1 MKRENTG
8 KYVVIST
15 IGEKVNAYIPAPL
28 PPHPL
33 PELSAAGN
41 KLLMSSVRALGALDA
56 LGEHLPDVAPFIYAC
71 IRKEAVYSSMIEGTQ
86 SSLSDLLLYEQ
97 GGYERNNTDDVEE
110 VSHYVSAMQLGMARM
125 QEGYPISLRLI
136 KELHAELLRRGR
148 GATKMPGEFRQ
159 SQNWIGGTRPGNAV
173 YVPPPPQDLMDCL
186 GALELFINRDDALS
200 PLVKAALVHVQF
212 ESIHPFLDGNGR
224 VGRLLIQMMLCNS
237 GLLKKPLLYLSL
249 YFKQHRQEYYRLLNG
264 IRQDGNWEAWIEFF
278 LDAVQYTASD
288 AVSVLTELQR
298 SVDHDKA
305 IIATFGRMRKN
316 AEKVLSTMQRH
327 IVTRPLIL
335 ARKIGIAPSTI
346 YRVLDKLEEHGIV
359 LQNTQGERNRLY
371 TYSAY
376 QSMLGESSRLHLTQR
391 N

>member
-8 KYVVIST
+8 KYIAIST

-33 PELSAAGN
+33 PELRATAN
-41 KLLMSSVRALGALDA
+41 KLLMSAVQTLGTLDA
-56 LGEHLPDVAPFIYAC
+56 LGEYLPDVAPFIYAY

-97 GGYERNNTDDVEE
+97 GGYNQTNTDDVEE

-125 QEGYPISLRLI
+125 QDGYPISLRLI

-148 GATKMPGEFRQ
+148 GPTKMPGEFRQ

-173 YVPPPPQDLMDCL
+173 YVPPPPQDLMDCM
-186 GALELFINRDDALS
+186 GALELFINRDDELT

-278 LDAVQYTASD
+278 LEAVQNTASD
-288 AVSVLTELQR
+288 AVRVLAELQR
-298 SVDHDKA
+298 RVNHDKA
-305 IIATFGRMRKN
+305 TVATFGRMRN
-316 AEKVLSTMQRH
+316 NSEKVLSMMQRH

-335 ARKIGIAPSTI
+335 AKQVGIAPSTI
-346 YRVLDKLEEHGIV
+346 YRVLDKLEEHGIIR
-359 LQNTQGERNRLY
+359 QSTQGERNRLY
-371 TYSAY
+371 IYSAY
-376 QSMLGESSRLHLTQR
+376 QSMLDE
-391 N
+391 

>member
-15 IGEKVNAYIPAPL
+15 IGEKVNAYIPAAL

-33 PELSAAGN
+33 PELSATGN
-41 KLLMSSVRALGALDA
+41 KLHMSAVQTLGTLDA
-56 LGEHLPDVAPFIYAC
+56 LGEHLPDVAPFIYAY

-97 GGYERNNTDDVEE
+97 GGYDQADTDDVEE
-110 VSHYVSAMQLGMARM
+110 VSHYVSAMQLGMERM
-125 QEGYPISLRLI
+125 QDGYPISLRLI
-136 KELHAELLRRGR
+136 RELHAELLRRGR
-148 GATKMPGEFRQ
+148 GSTKMPGEFRQ
-159 SQNWIGGTRPGNAV
+159 SQNWIGGTRPGNAA
-173 YVPPPPQDLMDCL
+173 YVPPPPQDLMECM
-186 GALELFINRDDALS
+186 GALELFINRDDELS

-237 GLLKKPLLYLSL
+237 GLLRKPLLYLSL

-278 LDAVQYTASD
+278 LEAVQYTASD
-288 AVSVLTELQR
+288 AVRVLTELQR
-298 SVDHDKA
+298 RVEQDKA

-316 AEKVLSTMQRH
+316 AEKVLSMMQRH

-335 ARKIGIAPSTI
+335 AKQVGIAPSTI
-346 YRVLDKLEEHGIV
+346 YRVLDKLQEHGIIRK
-359 LQNTQGERNRLY
+359 NTQGERNRLY

-376 QSMLGESSRLHLTQR
+376 QSMLAE
-391 N
+391 

>member
-8 KYVVIST
+8 KYIAIST

-33 PELSAAGN
+33 PELRATAN
-41 KLLMSSVRALGALDA
+41 KLLMSAVQTLGTLDA
-56 LGEHLPDVAPFIYAC
+56 LGEYLPDVAPFIYAY

-97 GGYERNNTDDVEE
+97 GGYNQTNTDDVEE

-125 QEGYPISLRLI
+125 QDGYPISLRLI

-148 GATKMPGEFRQ
+148 GSTKMPGEFRQ

-173 YVPPPPQDLMDCL
+173 YVPPPPQDLMDCM
-186 GALELFINRDDALS
+186 GALELFINRDDELT

-278 LDAVQYTASD
+278 LEAVQYTASD
-288 AVSVLTELQR
+288 AVRVLAELQR
-298 SVDHDKA
+298 RVNHDKA
-305 IIATFGRMRKN
+305 TVATFGRMRN
-316 AEKVLSTMQRH
+316 NSEKVLSMMQRH

-335 ARKIGIAPSTI
+335 AKQVGIAPSTI
-346 YRVLDKLEEHGIV
+346 YRVLDKLEEHGIIR
-359 LQNTQGERNRLY
+359 QSTQGERNRLY
-371 TYSAY
+371 IYSAY
-376 QSMLGESSRLHLTQR
+376 QSMLDE
-391 N
+391 

>member
-15 IGEKVNAYIPAPL
+15 IGEKVNAYIPAAL

-33 PELSAAGN
+33 PELSATGN
-41 KLLMSSVRALGALDA
+41 KLHMSAVQTLGTLDA
-56 LGEHLPDVAPFIYAC
+56 LGEHLPDVAPFIYAY

-97 GGYERNNTDDVEE
+97 GGYDQADTDDVEE
-110 VSHYVSAMQLGMARM
+110 VSHYVSAMQLGMERM
-125 QEGYPISLRLI
+125 QDGYPISLRLI
-136 KELHAELLRRGR
+136 RELHAELLRRGR
-148 GATKMPGEFRQ
+148 GFTKMPGEFRQ
-159 SQNWIGGTRPGNAV
+159 SQNWIGGTRPGNAA
-173 YVPPPPQDLMDCL
+173 YVPPPPQDLMECM
-186 GALELFINRDDALS
+186 GALELFINRDDELS

-237 GLLKKPLLYLSL
+237 GLLRKPLLYLSL

-278 LDAVQYTASD
+278 LEAVQYTASD
-288 AVSVLTELQR
+288 AVRVLTELQR
-298 SVDHDKA
+298 RVEQDKA

-316 AEKVLSTMQRH
+316 AEKVLSMMQRH

-335 ARKIGIAPSTI
+335 AKQVGIAPSTI
-346 YRVLDKLEEHGIV
+346 YRVLDKLQEHGIIR
-359 LQNTQGERNRLY
+359 QNTQGERNRLY

-376 QSMLGESSRLHLTQR
+376 QSMLAE
-391 N
+391 

>member
-1 MKRENTG
+1 ENTG
-8 KYVVIST
+8 KYVVVST

-33 PELSAAGN
+33 PELSPTSN
-41 KLLMSSVRALGALDA
+41 KLLMSAIQTLGALDA
-56 LGEHLPDVAPFIYAC
+56 LGEHMPDVAPFIYAY

-97 GGYERNNTDDVEE
+97 GGYDQSNTDDVEE
-110 VSHYVSAMQLGMARM
+110 VSHYVSAMQLGMTRM
-125 QEGYPISLRLI
+125 QDGYPISLRLI

-148 GATKMPGEFRQ
+148 GSSKMPGEFRQ
-159 SQNWIGGTRPGNAV
+159 SQNWIGGTRPGNAA
-173 YVPPPPQDLMDCL
+173 YVPPPPQDLMECM
-186 GALELFINRDDALS
+186 GALELFINRDDELF

-237 GLLKKPLLYLSL
+237 GLLRKPLLYLSL

-278 LDAVQYTASD
+278 LEAVQYTASD
-288 AVSVLTELQR
+288 AVRVLTELQSR
-298 SVDHDKA
+298 VDQDKA

-316 AEKVLSTMQRH
+316 AEKVLSMMQRH

-335 ARKIGIAPSTI
+335 AKQVGIAPSTI
-346 YRVLDKLEEHGIV
+346 YRVLDKLEEHGIIQ
-359 LQNTQGERNRLY
+359 QNTQGERNRLY

-376 QSMLGESSRLHLTQR
+376 QRMLGE
-391 N
+391 

>member
-15 IGEKVNAYIPAPL
+15 IGEKVNAYIPAAL

-33 PELSAAGN
+33 PELSATGN
-41 KLLMSSVRALGALDA
+41 KLHMSAVQTLGTLDA
-56 LGEHLPDVAPFIYAC
+56 LGEHLPDVAPFIYAY

-97 GGYERNNTDDVEE
+97 GGYDQADTDDVEE
-110 VSHYVSAMQLGMARM
+110 VSHYVSAMQLGMERM
-125 QEGYPISLRLI
+125 QDGYPISLRLI
-136 KELHAELLRRGR
+136 RELHAELLRRGR
-148 GATKMPGEFRQ
+148 GSTKMPGEFRQ
-159 SQNWIGGTRPGNAV
+159 SQNWIGGTRPGNAA
-173 YVPPPPQDLMDCL
+173 YVPPPPQDLMECM
-186 GALELFINRDDALS
+186 GALELFINRDDELS

-237 GLLKKPLLYLSL
+237 GLLRKPLLYLSL

-278 LDAVQYTASD
+278 LEAVQYTASD
-288 AVSVLTELQR
+288 AVRVLTELQR
-298 SVDHDKA
+298 RVEQDKA

-316 AEKVLSTMQRH
+316 AEKVLSMMQRH

-335 ARKIGIAPSTI
+335 AKQVGIAPSTI
-346 YRVLDKLEEHGIV
+346 YRVLDKLQEHGIIR
-359 LQNTQGERNRLY
+359 QNTQGERNRLY

-376 QSMLGESSRLHLTQR
+376 QSMLAE
-391 N
+391 